1 MFTIQFPRK
10 GVLYLLATPVSSSSG
25 KTSSYFP
32 EYAFALVLILAL
44 IYFVYTFTRPRT
56 RNRSMGKDHR
66 LFMDILSAFPATGK
80 LLSQNW
86 AVLEFD
92 HIRMGILLNE
102 RPSDTKD
109 GRAFEKNVFVTLP
122 VPYPEER
129 DKWDVQDFVL
139 GERLS
144 ALKKE
149 GVISSY
155 DIADRSKE
163 QMALGPEEQVIG
175 TSLDITIPWEG
186 FSKESLMKVT
196 DSILDV
202 LHTMGSDNRERYTI
216 KGTESSTMYTHMQG
230 NVVQEVISHSP
241 GKSFCILGQMP
252 FMPIVL
258 HQYESDYTREGF
270 EELRRDAVPQPCSLK
285 MKDLL
290 GKLKSLARMAK
301 KRFTLE
307 VCIGKDRLNI
317 FFVHGLTGQRTVLNL
332 HCSDGSY
339 WLWAN
344 GNVLTLPPTSFSGE
358 GNLCTTAWHILM
370 SLALCKSE

>member
-1 MFTIQFPRK
+1 M
-10 GVLYLLATPVSSSSG
+10 
-25 KTSSYFP
+25 
-32 EYAFALVLILAL
+32 
-44 IYFVYTFTRPRT
+44 
-56 RNRSMGKDHR
+56 
-66 LFMDILSAFPATGK
+66 
-80 LLSQNW
+80 
-86 AVLEFD
+86 
-92 HIRMGILLNE
+92 
-102 RPSDTKD
+102 
-109 GRAFEKNVFVTLP
+109 GRAGL
-122 VPYPEER
+122 
-129 DKWDVQDFVL
+129 VL

-252 FMPIVL
+252 FMPTVL
-258 HQYESDYTREGF
+258 HQYESDYTRE
-270 EELRRDAVPQPCSLK
+270 
-285 MKDLL
+285 
-290 GKLKSLARMAK
+290 
-301 KRFTLE
+301 
-307 VCIGKDRLNI
+307 
-317 FFVHGLTGQRTVLNL
+317 
-332 HCSDGSY
+332 
-339 WLWAN
+339 
-344 GNVLTLPPTSFSGE
+344 
-358 GNLCTTAWHILM
+358 
-370 SLALCKSE
+370 